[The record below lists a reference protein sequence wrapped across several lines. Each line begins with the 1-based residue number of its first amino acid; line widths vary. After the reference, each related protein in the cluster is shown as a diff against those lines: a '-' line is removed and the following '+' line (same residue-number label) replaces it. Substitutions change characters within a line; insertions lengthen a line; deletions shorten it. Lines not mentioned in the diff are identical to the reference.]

1 MSGDRQRLGCGSL
14 TRLSPLGE
22 LLACPRALLSRRT
35 SRRVT
40 IGFLATAITPQTTA
54 IPPRRLHGRCA
65 DRSWRASGLHDLGN
79 QAWPS
84 SPEPA
89 RLATELRFRRRR
101 RLDDPRAATTQRRHG
116 SPPRW
121 SAACGMPAGRSDVVR
136 LLPSSLLARELRS
149 RHVVHG
155 EHEPEVKC
163 INADLSELCEIAILR
178 VRESVSSS
186 SPCTPRWPVGLE
198 FRRTSSER
206 QSHPRS
212 ARDVTR
218 GGALYGV

>member
-1 MSGDRQRLGCGSL
+1 MPRSGSKRALLNGRIRGRTRTWPSRTNTSRRRSPSLVSLSAGVGCAVSGDRQRLGCGSL

-22 LLACPRALLSRRT
+22 LLACPRALLSRRA

-40 IGFLATAITPQTTA
+40 IGVLATAITPQTTA

-65 DRSWRASGLHDLGN
+65 DRSGRASGLHDLGN

-101 RLDDPRAATTQRRHG
+101 RLGDPRAATTQRRHG

-136 LLPSSLLARELRS
+136 LLPSSLLARELR

-163 INADLSELCEIAILR
+163 INSNLSELCENR
-178 VRESVSSS
+178 
-186 SPCTPRWPVGLE
+186 
-198 FRRTSSER
+198 
-206 QSHPRS
+206 
-212 ARDVTR
+212 
-218 GGALYGV
+218 